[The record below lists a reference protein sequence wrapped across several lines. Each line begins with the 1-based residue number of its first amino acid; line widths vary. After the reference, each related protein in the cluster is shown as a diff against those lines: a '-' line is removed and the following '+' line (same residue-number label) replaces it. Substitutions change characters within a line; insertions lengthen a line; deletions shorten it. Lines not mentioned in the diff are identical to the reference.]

1 MSSQTTPAAPSI
13 GFGEAF
19 ERFGRWCVSKPWQA
33 VLLGACF
40 ATLIWFVGFVHIW
53 VNGAQTLVEWSI
65 HAWDGKT
72 NEQYHCRFVPLVSI
86 FLLWYRRD
94 RYAAAPKAPSN
105 WGLLFV
111 AMGVAS
117 FVLGVRCLQPRLA
130 LFAMPF
136 LFFGATLFLWGRHVA
151 RLALFPCAFLLFLIP
166 VAALEQSTF
175 RLQFIITGTVE
186 VLSRF
191 IGLNVQAIGTTL
203 TARGGAFNF
212 EIAQGCSGVR
222 SLAAMSMLTA
232 VYVHLTQDRLWKKL
246 LIFAASLLFAVVG
259 NIGRIFAVLLVA
271 KFVSPKLAG
280 GVVHDYSGFVFFPI
294 AVLMMTGFSRFVN
307 LPWKELVGSLF
318 QSEEKPIADFAKEE
332 VKPENKPGSPIS
344 YDY

>member
-1 MSSQTTPAAPSI
+1 MSSETTPSAPPL
-13 GFGEAF
+13 GFAEAF
-19 ERFGRWCVSKPWQA
+19 ARFGRWCAAKPWQA
-33 VLLGACF
+33 VLLGACL

-53 VNGAQTLVEWSI
+53 VNGAQTLVDWSM
-65 HAWDGKT
+65 HAWSNKAG
-72 NEQYHCRFVPLVSI
+72 EQAYCKFVPLVSI
-86 FLLWYRRD
+86 FLVWFRRD

-105 WGLLFV
+105 WGLLFL

-136 LFFGATLFLWGRHVA
+136 IFFGATLFLWGRHVA
-151 RLALFPCAFLLFLIP
+151 RLALFPCAFLLFMIP
-166 VAALEQSTF
+166 MAALEQGTF

-186 VLSRF
+186 VLSRLV
-191 IGLNVQAIGTTL
+191 GLHVQAIGTAL
-203 TARGGAFNF
+203 TARDGAFNF
-212 EIAQGCSGVR
+212 EIAGTCSGVR

-259 NIGRIFAVLLVA
+259 NVGRILAVLIVA
-271 KFVSPKLAG
+271 RFISPELAG
-280 GVVHDYSGFVFFPI
+280 GPVHDYSGFIFFPI
-294 AVLMMTGFSRFVN
+294 AVLMMTGFSRLVN
-307 LPWKELVGSLF
+307 LPWKDLIGSLF
-318 QSEEKPIADFAKEE
+318 ESEEKPIADFAKED
-332 VKPENKPGSPIS
+332 VKPETKPGGPIS